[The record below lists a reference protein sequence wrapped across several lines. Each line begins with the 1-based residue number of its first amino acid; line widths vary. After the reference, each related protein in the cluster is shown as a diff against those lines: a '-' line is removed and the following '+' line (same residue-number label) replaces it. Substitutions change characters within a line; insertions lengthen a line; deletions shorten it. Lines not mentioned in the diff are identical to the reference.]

1 MFSLEIYDEHGNFVG
16 KKEKFNAAAIVE
28 ECLKAINYY
37 SEKKQKVR
45 IRLKNGD
52 KLILET
58 TEKHFEK

>member
-1 MFSLEIYDEHGNFVG
+1 MFVLEIYDEHDNFLG
-16 KKEKFNAAAIVE
+16 KKEKFVAGAIVD
-28 ECLKAINYY
+28 ECFKAIEYY
-37 SEKKQKVR
+37 NKNGTKVK

>member
-1 MFSLEIYDEHGNFVG
+1 MFLLEIYDEHDKFLG
-16 KKEKFNAAAIVE
+16 KKEKFNAAAIVD
-28 ECLKAINYY
+28 ECFKAITYY
-37 SEKKQKVR
+37 SEKKESVK